1 MNLSIISWIIYDI
14 GNTLFNAGV
23 TGLFF
28 PLWIITKL
36 DGTDGTVG
44 YTLSIALLT
53 TLIISP
59 VIGTI
64 SDQAK
69 ARKIFLGIFTILCG
83 LFTTLIGNSTVIFS
97 LISFGFAV
105 TTLHIGDIFYNL
117 MLKDV
122 SNSKNI
128 GLIGGLGAGIGYL
141 GAIIAILIGLFI
153 IEDQGYP
160 IGFVIM
166 GILIIVF
173 GIPILV
179 YLKEKPYKKQNRYI
193 KISENILQRSYVQL
207 KHTLKDIKEF
217 PGLRK
222 FLIARFWYSWAM
234 YTASTFTSLYIL
246 ETIGLSE
253 RQIQYLIF
261 TGIITAIP
269 SALIWGK
276 LVDKYKPKIILSIVL
291 TLWIF
296 NLIISISAGIIEIDD
311 NIWWFISGFTG
322 ILISGVW
329 SCDRPFMHQLISDEF
344 IGEYFGLHGFSG
356 RLGSIIGTASWGFI
370 VTTLNLGQPIALT
383 SLGLCILLSLIII
396 LSIKTNNNIKYKK

>member
-23 TGLFF
+23 TGRFF
-28 PLWIITKL
+28 PLWNITKL

-59 VIGTI
+59 VIGAI

-97 LISFGFAV
+97 LVSFGFAV

-173 GIPILV
+173 GIPILI
-179 YLKEKPYKKQNRYI
+179 YLKEKPYKNQNRYI
-193 KISENILQRSYVQL
+193 QISENLLQRSYVQL
-207 KHTLKDIKEF
+207 KHTLRDIKEF

-311 NIWWFISGFTG
+311 NIWWFVSGFTG

-396 LSIKTNNNIKYKK
+396 HSIKTNNIKNE

>member
-97 LISFGFAV
+97 LVSFGFAV

-141 GAIIAILIGLFI
+141 GAIIAILIG
-153 IEDQGYP
+153 
-160 IGFVIM
+160 
-166 GILIIVF
+166 
-173 GIPILV
+173 
-179 YLKEKPYKKQNRYI
+179 
-193 KISENILQRSYVQL
+193 
-207 KHTLKDIKEF
+207 
-217 PGLRK
+217 
-222 FLIARFWYSWAM
+222 
-234 YTASTFTSLYIL
+234 
-246 ETIGLSE
+246 
-253 RQIQYLIF
+253 
-261 TGIITAIP
+261 
-269 SALIWGK
+269 
-276 LVDKYKPKIILSIVL
+276 
-291 TLWIF
+291 
-296 NLIISISAGIIEIDD
+296 
-311 NIWWFISGFTG
+311 
-322 ILISGVW
+322 
-329 SCDRPFMHQLISDEF
+329 
-344 IGEYFGLHGFSG
+344 
-356 RLGSIIGTASWGFI
+356 
-370 VTTLNLGQPIALT
+370 
-383 SLGLCILLSLIII
+383 
-396 LSIKTNNNIKYKK
+396 

>member
-59 VIGTI
+59 VIGAI

-69 ARKIFLGIFTILCG
+69 AMKIFLGIFTILCG

-97 LISFGFAV
+97 LVSFGFAV

-128 GLIGGLGAGIGYL
+128 GLIGGLGAGSGYI
-141 GAIIAILIGLFI
+141 GAIIAILIGLYI

-173 GIPILV
+173 GIPILI
-179 YLKEKPYKKQNRYI
+179 YLKEKPYKNQNRYI
-193 KISENILQRSYVQL
+193 EISENLLQRSYVQL
-207 KHTLKDIKEF
+207 KHTLRDIKEF

-276 LVDKYKPKIILSIVL
+276 LVD
-291 TLWIF
+291 
-296 NLIISISAGIIEIDD
+296 
-311 NIWWFISGFTG
+311 
-322 ILISGVW
+322 
-329 SCDRPFMHQLISDEF
+329 
-344 IGEYFGLHGFSG
+344 
-356 RLGSIIGTASWGFI
+356 
-370 VTTLNLGQPIALT
+370 
-383 SLGLCILLSLIII
+383 
-396 LSIKTNNNIKYKK
+396 

>member
-59 VIGTI
+59 VIGAI

-97 LISFGFAV
+97 LVSFGFAV

-173 GIPILV
+173 GIPILI
-179 YLKEKPYKKQNRYI
+179 YLKEKPYKNQNRYI
-193 KISENILQRSYVQL
+193 KISENLLQRSYIQL

-222 FLIARFWYSWAM
+222 FLIARFWY
-234 YTASTFTSLYIL
+234 
-246 ETIGLSE
+246 
-253 RQIQYLIF
+253 
-261 TGIITAIP
+261 
-269 SALIWGK
+269 
-276 LVDKYKPKIILSIVL
+276 
-291 TLWIF
+291 
-296 NLIISISAGIIEIDD
+296 
-311 NIWWFISGFTG
+311 
-322 ILISGVW
+322 
-329 SCDRPFMHQLISDEF
+329 
-344 IGEYFGLHGFSG
+344 
-356 RLGSIIGTASWGFI
+356 
-370 VTTLNLGQPIALT
+370 
-383 SLGLCILLSLIII
+383 
-396 LSIKTNNNIKYKK
+396 

>member
-59 VIGTI
+59 VIGAI

-69 ARKIFLGIFTILCG
+69 TRKIFLGIFTILCG

-128 GLIGGLGAGIGYL
+128 GLIGGLGAGVGYL

-173 GIPILV
+173 GIPILI
-179 YLKEKPYKKQNRYI
+179 YLKEI
-193 KISENILQRSYVQL
+193 
-207 KHTLKDIKEF
+207 DI
-217 PGLRK
+217 
-222 FLIARFWYSWAM
+222 
-234 YTASTFTSLYIL
+234 
-246 ETIGLSE
+246 
-253 RQIQYLIF
+253 
-261 TGIITAIP
+261 
-269 SALIWGK
+269 
-276 LVDKYKPKIILSIVL
+276 
-291 TLWIF
+291 
-296 NLIISISAGIIEIDD
+296 
-311 NIWWFISGFTG
+311 
-322 ILISGVW
+322 
-329 SCDRPFMHQLISDEF
+329 
-344 IGEYFGLHGFSG
+344 
-356 RLGSIIGTASWGFI
+356 
-370 VTTLNLGQPIALT
+370 
-383 SLGLCILLSLIII
+383 
-396 LSIKTNNNIKYKK
+396 